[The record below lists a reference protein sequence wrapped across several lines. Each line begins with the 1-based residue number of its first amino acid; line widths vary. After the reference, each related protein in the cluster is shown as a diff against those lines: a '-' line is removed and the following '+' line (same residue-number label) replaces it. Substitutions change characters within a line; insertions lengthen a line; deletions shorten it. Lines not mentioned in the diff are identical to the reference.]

1 MTDTTQHFSIK
12 RTAPKV
18 LATFDIK
25 DYLNAPAVIKAAVSL
40 LAAMPNEGFLLA
52 TEAHALEGLLPH
64 QVSPMTPVRVIA
76 VGNASELDLKALALK
91 SPTCMN
97 VTTVNLLQNHTFV
110 SFGPDEGFCAVVPAQ
125 YDWQEGPVLRLFL
138 AQTTGILVGD
148 ELGDAFFDDMNSCA
162 SGAGRNYNPY
172 NIWSDAELA
181 AAAQTAELNG
191 VNGNLYA
198 FPDNQICLAVYE
210 FVSSCSATKNI
221 DPPANFPVARYLHD
235 VAKAI
240 GRPTV
245 RYCPDNGTYVQDDS
259 VCLSFARAK
268 GCEQVAQAIATKC
281 KVHRFTLHK
290 KQSHAE
296 ILRQYFYFA
305 LCLRS
310 LSRAEACWV
319 ICRAGEL
326 LDWPQPTPIMEELDT
341 YAH

>member
-1 MTDTTQHFSIK
+1 MP
-12 RTAPKV
+12 AV
-18 LATFDIK
+18 LATFTTQDL
-25 DYLNAPAVIKAAVSL
+25 LNAPEVIKAATSM
-40 LAAMPNEGFLLA
+40 LASMPNDGFFLA
-52 TEAHALEGLLPH
+52 TEAQALEGLLPH
-64 QVSPMTPVRVIA
+64 QFSPTTPLHVIA
-76 VGNASELDLKALALK
+76 VGNAFEFDLKGLALK
-91 SPTCMN
+91 SPTSMN
-97 VTTVNLLQNHTFV
+97 VATVNLLHSHTFV
-110 SFGPDEGFCAVVPAQ
+110 LFGPDEGYCAVLPAQ
-125 YDWQEGPVLRLFL
+125 YDWREGPVLRLYL
-138 AQTTGILVGD
+138 NQTFGVLVSD

-259 VCLSFARAK
+259 VCLTFARAK
-268 GCEQVAQAIATKC
+268 VCEQVAQAIATKC

-305 LCLRS
+305 SCLRS

-319 ICRAGEL
+319 IYRAGEL
-326 LDWPQPTPIMEELDT
+326 LDWPQPTPIMEELDM

>member
-1 MTDTTQHFSIK
+1 MIDTTQNASI
-12 RTAPKV
+12 APALPAI
-18 LATFDIK
+18 LATFDIEA
-25 DYLNAPAVIKAAVSL
+25 LSNAPAIIKAAASM

-52 TEAHALEGLLPH
+52 AEAQALEGLLPH
-64 QVSPMTPVRVIA
+64 QVSSTTPLHVIA
-76 VGNASELDLKALALK
+76 VGNVPEVDLKALALK

-97 VTTVNLLQNHTFV
+97 VATVNLLQNHTFV
-110 SFGPDEGFCAVVPAQ
+110 SFGPDEGFCAVLPAQ
-125 YDWQEGPVLRLFL
+125 HDWHEGPVLRLFL
-138 AQTTGILVGD
+138 TKTIGILVGD

-162 SGAGRNYNPY
+162 GGAGRNYNPY

-181 AAAQTAELNG
+181 AAAQTAELND
-191 VNGNLYA
+191 VDGNLYA
-198 FPDNQICLAVYE
+198 FPDNQACLAVYE

-221 DPPANFPVARYLHD
+221 DPPTNFPVARYLHD

-245 RYCPDNGTYVQDDS
+245 RYCPDNNTYVQDDG
-259 VCLSFARAK
+259 VCLTFARAK
-268 GCEQVAQAIATKC
+268 VCEQVAQAIAAKC

-296 ILRQYFYFA
+296 ILWQYFYFA

-319 ICRAGEL
+319 ICRAGEVL
-326 LDWPQPTPIMEELDT
+326 GWPQPTPIVEELDT